1 MWKCKDCGVS
11 KAKRSE
17 LLKYF
22 KLDHRNFGRRHPY
35 PCVYSDCPCSFKTWS
50 SLKSHVSR
58 RHPQHPPQKD
68 ALTTYKCL
76 LCEYKH
82 TPSFK
87 DYFHHI
93 GQHLLLFNALCICI
107 FTTSSQCKIIF
118 FRSLFSVSLSYRL
131 MPNFCAS
138 QPYLYNRD
146 LWPLWT
152 DRALSFSRLLG
163 AKVESSVKKL
173 RTLLKLWIR
182 YWLHA
187 NKIACG
193 NQFSSVLV

>member
-1 MWKCKDCGVS
+1 MRILGVVILILVFIQTVLIHL
-11 KAKRSE
+11 KLEFSE
-17 LLKYF
+17 E
-22 KLDHRNFGRRHPY
+22 
-35 PCVYSDCPCSFKTWS
+35 PCVKEAS
-50 SLKSHVSR
+50 SASPSKRCIDNL
-58 RHPQHPPQKD
+58 
-68 ALTTYKCL
+68 CL

-87 DYFHHI
+87 DYFNHI

-107 FTTSSQCKIIF
+107 FTTSSQCKIFF
-118 FRSLFSVSLSYRL
+118 FRGLFSVSLSYRL

-163 AKVESSVKKL
+163 AKLESSNAIKVMD
-173 RTLLKLWIR
+173 
-182 YWLHA
+182 
-187 NKIACG
+187 
-193 NQFSSVLV
+193 QVLVACKQNCLWQSI

>member
-22 KLDHRNFGRRHPY
+22 KLDHRNFGRCHPY

-68 ALTTYKCL
+68 ALTTYACFVN
-76 LCEYKH
+76 
-82 TPSFK
+82 TNT
-87 DYFHHI
+87 HHR
-93 GQHLLLFNALCICI
+93 LK
-107 FTTSSQCKIIF
+107 TTSITLGSTFCCLMLCVYVFLQLVLNVKFFF

-138 QPYLYNRD
+138 QPLQSKFMAS
-146 LWPLWT
+146 L
-152 DRALSFSRLLG
+152 DRPSSQLLQVIRG
-163 AKVESSVKKL
+163 KVGVL
-173 RTLLKLWIR
+173 REKTKDTI
-182 YWLHA
+182 
-187 NKIACG
+187 KVMD
-193 NQFSSVLV
+193 QVLVACKQNCLWQSI